1 MDLSG
6 GATTSTTNGVDSSEV
21 LKLKRDHAQ
30 QREGLVLTKRPMA
43 TVKLFSLSVLQ
54 QLRRLSAY
62 VIVHQHM
69 VSAFCVFLLINIT
82 TLAILDG
89 PHEKYVREVLAYLR
103 FGIWWVGL
111 GVASSIGLGS
121 GLHTF
126 VLYLGPHIALFTI
139 RATQCGRVD
148 LKCAPYD
155 TPQFGL
161 ASSWQTKDCSLIGP
175 PMYPRL
181 VADGLDLYMVP
192 LHKVLLQVQLE
203 AVLWG
208 LGTTLGELPPY
219 FVSRAARLSGQR
231 VKEFDDLMN
240 PEESGSTGLFDF
252 LKRWTILR
260 FHKFGFF
267 TILLFASVPNPLFD
281 LAGIMCGQ
289 FLVPFWKFFLA
300 SLIGKALIK
309 THIQTVFIILA
320 CNAHLL
326 EVIEAGLEWAIL
338 HVPAFAHL
346 SPRIMSALGN
356 AKDSFNGKV
365 DAKPVHGSFSIAF
378 VWNTVVLLM
387 MAGFLASIITSM
399 AQGFLMERQKQEM
412 AALMELLSNN
422 ETKRCQDPKDF

>member
-1 MDLSG
+1 MD
-6 GATTSTTNGVDSSEV
+6 GVISE
-21 LKLKRDHAQ
+21 LKKDHVR
-30 QREGLVLTKRPMA
+30 QREGLVLTKRPIT
-43 TVKLFSLSVLQ
+43 TVKLFCLSILQ
-54 QLRRLSAY
+54 QLQRLAIY
-62 VIVHQHM
+62 VIVHWAI
-69 VSAFCVFLLINIT
+69 AFTFCMLLLISVT
-82 TLAILDG
+82 TLAFLDG

-103 FGIWWVGL
+103 FGLWWVGL
-111 GVASSIGLGS
+111 GAASSIGLGS

-126 VLYLGPHIALFTI
+126 VLYLGPHIAMFTI

-161 ASSWQTKDCSLIGP
+161 GSSWQTKDCSLIGP
-175 PMYPRL
+175 PMYPHL
-181 VADGLDLYMVP
+181 VADGIDRYMVP

-208 LGTTLGELPPY
+208 LGTAIGELPPY

-231 VKEFDDLMN
+231 VKEFDDLVN
-240 PEESGSTGLFDF
+240 PEESGGTGLFDL

-260 FHKFGFF
+260 FHEFGFF

-300 SLIGKALIK
+300 TLLGKALIK
-309 THIQTVFIILA
+309 AHIQTVFIILV

-326 EVIEAGLEWAIL
+326 EVIEAGLEWVIL
-338 HVPAFAHL
+338 HIPAFSRL
-346 SPRIMSALGN
+346 SPGIMSALGN
-356 AKDSFNGKV
+356 AKDRFNGQ
-365 DAKPVHGSFSIAF
+365 PMQGRFSIAF
-378 VWNTVVLLM
+378 IWNTVVLLT

-399 AQGFLMERQKQEM
+399 AQGFLMERQKQEL
-412 AALMELLSNN
+412 AALTESVSNSA
-422 ETKRCQDPKDF
+422 TDTCQDSKDC